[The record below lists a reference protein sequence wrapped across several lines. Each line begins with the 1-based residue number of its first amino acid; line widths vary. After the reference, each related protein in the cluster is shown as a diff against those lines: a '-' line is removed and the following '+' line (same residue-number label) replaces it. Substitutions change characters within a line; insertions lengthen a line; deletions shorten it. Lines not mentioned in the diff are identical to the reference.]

1 LLAGRRLRDDPK
13 AAFRASAG
21 VVLAVFAGSL
31 ALAMF
36 PSVEEQI
43 GYSDNSYRDGVYLAQ
58 GWGVSDQQVADLRS
72 DMDKRGVDAPVV
84 QITEGSLSSGR
95 DNSIR
100 AMMMSCTDASKV
112 LGARFDGCRPGP
124 AIYVPQA
131 RAVDATR
138 LKFRPVGGADVP
150 EDGLPLPAAISVREY
165 QPTGGFYGII
175 VDPSLFPGI
184 KGADTVAVV
193 TSPQN
198 QEVVHTLVAR
208 NLPGVSL
215 YSNERYDARADTLA
229 GDLRR
234 ATLIGLSIATILGGV
249 SAAVASAGSVVDR
262 RRTFGA
268 LIAAGTPVRVLT
280 KALRREA
287 MLPALVATVGAGVAG
302 VLVGSGLLTLV
313 KGELQL
319 NPWILTPIVLGL
331 LVALIAAVACGP
343 VLRKVTAQDYTDE

>member
-1 LLAGRRLRDDPK
+1 MR
-13 AAFRASAG
+13 
-21 VVLAVFAGSL
+21 
-31 ALAMF
+31 
-36 PSVEEQI
+36 
-43 GYSDNSYRDGVYLAQ
+43 
-58 GWGVSDQQVADLRS
+58 
-72 DMDKRGVDAPVV
+72 
-84 QITEGSLSSGR
+84 
-95 DNSIR
+95 
-100 AMMMSCTDASKV
+100 
-112 LGARFDGCRPGP
+112 
-124 AIYVPQA
+124 
-131 RAVDATR
+131 
-138 LKFRPVGGADVP
+138 FRPSGFSDVP
-150 EDGLPLPAAISVREY
+150 EDGLPFPAAISVREY
-165 QPTGGFYGII
+165 QPSGGFYGII
-175 VDPSLFPGI
+175 VDPSLFAGI
-184 KGADTVAVV
+184 KGADSVAVV
-193 TSPQN
+193 TTPQN
-198 QEVVHTLVAR
+198 KEIVHTLLVR
-208 NLPGVSL
+208 NLPGTSL

-234 ATLIGLSIATILGGV
+234 ATLIGLSIATVLGGV

-287 MLPALVATVGAGVAG
+287 MLPALIATVGAGVAG